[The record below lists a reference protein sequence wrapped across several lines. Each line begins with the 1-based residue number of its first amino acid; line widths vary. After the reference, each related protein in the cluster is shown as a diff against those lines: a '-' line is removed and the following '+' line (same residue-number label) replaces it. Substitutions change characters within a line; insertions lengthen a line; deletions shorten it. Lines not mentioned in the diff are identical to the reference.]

1 MYKHILVPLDGS
13 ELAEMA
19 LAHAQAL
26 AKSSDGTVHLIQ
38 VTERMTQTVSG
49 ASQFSSGSAGPET
62 LMALNRQF
70 AEARATQAHDYLD
83 RISERL
89 KGEGIQV
96 TTELHEGTP
105 HEHIVE
111 YAKRESIDLVIMST
125 HGHSGLKRLIG
136 SVTDRVVGSC
146 VAPVL
151 VVSCS
156 E

>member
-1 MYKHILVPLDGS
+1 MYERILVPLDGS
-13 ELAEMA
+13 ELAEQA
-19 LAHAQAL
+19 LSHAQAL
-26 AKSSDGTVHLIQ
+26 AKSSSGTIHLVH
-38 VTERMTQTVSG
+38 VTERIARTVTTKSR
-49 ASQFSSGSAGPET
+49 FFGSDDLEEI
-62 LMALNRQF
+62 NRQF
-70 AEARATQAHDYLD
+70 IEGQATAAHEYLD
-83 RISERL
+83 HIAERL
-89 KGEGIQV
+89 KREGIPASA
-96 TTELHEGTP
+96 ELHEGTP

-156 E
+156 D